1 MAKFH
6 KQNLQQTNEKG
17 LKPHAE
23 IIIYNN
29 NNLFSSFYKVYDYM
43 THFDMVRLLMF
54 RVRLI
59 MLICIQRL
67 LSSAVKL
74 PLRKEGV
81 WL

>member
-1 MAKFH
+1 MPI
-6 KQNLQQTNEKG
+6 LQTFMFSYFDFESFQINNNNN
-17 LKPHAE
+17 
-23 IIIYNN
+23 NN
-29 NNLFSSFYKVYDYM
+29 NNLFSFFYNVYDYM

-59 MLICIQRL
+59 MLICIQLL